1 MTQEFR
7 LKDEGL
13 IDRSKKIS
21 FKFNGKKYFGYE
33 GDTLASALI
42 ANGVHLVGRSF
53 KYHRPRGFYG
63 AGVDD
68 PYALVQLIRN
78 NETIPNIKATEQ
90 ELFEGLEAKSVNC
103 WPNVNFDIGGI
114 NNFLRIF
121 LPAGFYYKTFMWPK
135 SFWYRIYEPFIR
147 KAAGFGVV
155 THEHDKER
163 YEHKYEYCDLLV
175 TGSGPSGLASAYSA
189 AKNGAK
195 VILAEDKPRFGGS
208 LLTSEVTIGNQTG
221 KEWAD
226 KIVTELKEMPNVVVK
241 NRAQVFGYYDH
252 NMLVMSERISEH
264 MPKTEKFMPKQK
276 LWYIRAKEVV
286 ISSGSIERP
295 IVFGNNDTPGILL
308 SSAAKEYMKVYG
320 VLVGK
325 KPLIFTNNDSAYET
339 AIEFKKNGIN
349 PIVLDSRKE
358 LNSDLITEAK
368 NLGIDIKFEHVVVNA
383 NGYRKVKS
391 ADIAKISED
400 KTNLGKIENI
410 ACDCICVS
418 GFWTPTIHLA
428 SQSGGKTKFN
438 EDIDAFIPSQSKQ
451 NETTVGSANGI
462 FNLNDTLKNS
472 FEAGYELSKKITS
485 KENKLSVP
493 AVVEKKNSK
502 HDKFWCVPLPKGKKY
517 KRFLDFQND
526 VAVSDIE
533 LALREGYRSIEHVK
547 RYTTLGMATDQGK
560 TSNLNG
566 LQLVS
571 NIENK
576 VVPEVGHT
584 TFRPPYTPVSIGA
597 IVGRE
602 VGKHSKPTRKS
613 PMHSWHEKNN
623 AVFVDAGLWLRP
635 RYYKKGNETLFDASK
650 REAENVRKNVGVCDV
665 TTLGKIDVK
674 GPDAAEFLNRVYT
687 NAWLKLPVGKARYG
701 VMLRE
706 DGIVMDDG
714 TTTRVSENHYH
725 MTTTT
730 AQAANVLSHLEYYLQ
745 IVWPEL
751 NVNVVSTTEQWAGAA
766 IAGPKSRDL
775 LQKLFPE
782 TDCSNE
788 GLPFMGFI
796 ETKLFGVYARI
807 FRISF
812 SGELAYEVNVESD
825 NGNFMWEK
833 IIELGEEFKIQPY
846 GTEALST
853 LRIEMG
859 HVAGSELDGRTTPF
873 DNSLEGLLSK
883 KKDFIGKRSL
893 QKEAFISP
901 DREKIVGV
909 VPLDKKTSIPEGS
922 YIVRDA
928 NAKLPNPK
936 LGHVSASCWS
946 VEYNNPFSLAIIK
959 DGKNMIGQKLFALSP
974 LKKKSI
980 PVEIVSSHYVDP
992 KGERVR
998 S

>member
-1 MTQEFR
+1 MSQDFR
-7 LKDEGL
+7 LDKIGL
-13 IDRSKKIS
+13 INRNKKIS

-53 KYHRPRGFYG
+53 KYHRPRGFFG
-63 AGVDD
+63 AGVDE
-68 PYALVQLIRN
+68 PYAIVQLYRN
-78 NETIPNIKATEQ
+78 NEIEPNVRATEQ
-90 ELFEGLEAKSVNC
+90 ELFDGLEAKSVNC
-103 WPNVNFDIGGI
+103 WPNVNFDIGAI
-114 NNFLRIF
+114 NNFLNKFI
-121 LPAGFYYKTFMWPK
+121 PAGFYYKTFMWPK
-135 SFWYRIYEPFIR
+135 SFWYKFYEPFVR
-147 KAAGFGVV
+147 KAAGFGVAS
-155 THEHDKER
+155 TKHDQEK

-175 TGSGPSGLASAYSA
+175 TGSGPSGLASAYAA

-208 LLTSEVTIGNQTG
+208 LLTSEANIGNQSG

-226 KIVTELKEMPNVVVK
+226 KIVTELKEMSNVIVK

-252 NMLVMSERISEH
+252 NMLVMLERLSDH
-264 MPKTEKFMPKQK
+264 LPKSKKYSPKQR

-295 IVFGNNDTPGILL
+295 LVFGNNDTPGVLL
-308 SSAAKEYMKVYG
+308 TSAAKEYLKVYG

-325 KPLIFTNNDSAYET
+325 KPLVFTNNDSAYET
-339 AIEFKKNGIN
+339 AIEFKKNGID
-349 PIVLDSRKE
+349 PLVLDTRVNPKSE
-358 LNSDLITEAK
+358 IIDEAK
-368 NLGIDIKFEHVVVNA
+368 SLNINIKFSYVVIA
-383 NGYRKVKS
+383 AKGYKKVKS
-391 ADIAKISED
+391 AEIAKISEH
-400 KTNLGKIENI
+400 KKNLGQIENI
-410 ACDCICVS
+410 NCDCICVS

-428 SQSGGKTKFN
+428 SQSGNKTKFN
-438 EDIDAFIPSQSKQ
+438 KEIDAFVPSQSKQ
-451 NETTVGSANGI
+451 EETTVGSASGV
-462 FNLNDTLKNS
+462 FTLEETLKTS
-472 FEAGYELSKKITS
+472 FEVGYKLSKKIT
-485 KENKLSVP
+485 NKDNKVLVP
-493 AVVEKKNSK
+493 QVAEKKSTW

-560 TSNLNG
+560 TSSLNG

-571 NIENK
+571 NVENK
-576 VVPEVGHT
+576 IVPEVGHT
-584 TFRPPYTPVSIGA
+584 TFRPPYTPVTIGA

-613 PMHSWHEKNN
+613 PMHLWHEKNN
-623 AVFVDAGLWLRP
+623 AVFVDAGAWLRP
-635 RYYKKGNETLFDASK
+635 RYYKQGNETLFDASK
-650 REAENVRKNVGVCDV
+650 REAANVRKNVGVCDV
-665 TTLGKIDVK
+665 TTLGKIDIK
-674 GPDAAEFLNRVYT
+674 GPDAAELLNRVYT

-714 TTTRVSENHYH
+714 TTTRISENHYH

-730 AQAANVLSHLEYYLQ
+730 AQAPNVLSHLEYYLQ
-745 IVWPEL
+745 VVWPEL
-751 NVNVVSTTEQWAGAA
+751 DVNVVSTTEQWAGAA
-766 IAGPKSRDL
+766 IAGPKSREV
-775 LQKLFPE
+775 LQKLFP
-782 TDCSNE
+782 DKDVSKE
-788 GLPFMGFI
+788 GLPFMGYL
-796 ETKLFGVYARI
+796 EGNLFGVHARI

-833 IIELGEEFKIQPY
+833 IMEIGKDFQIQPY

-859 HVAGSELDGRTTPF
+859 HVAGSELDGRTIPY
-873 DNSLEGLLSK
+873 DNSLEGLVSK

-893 QKEAFISP
+893 NRAAFIVV
-901 DREKIVGV
+901 DRQKVVGV

-922 YIVRDA
+922 YLVKDA

-936 LGHVSASCWS
+936 LGHISASCWS
-946 VEYNNPFSLAIIK
+946 VEHNNPFSLAILR
-959 DGKNMIGQKLFALSP
+959 DGKNMVGQKLFALSP
-974 LKKKSI
+974 LHNKSI
-980 PVEIVSSHYVDP
+980 AVEIVSSHYVDP